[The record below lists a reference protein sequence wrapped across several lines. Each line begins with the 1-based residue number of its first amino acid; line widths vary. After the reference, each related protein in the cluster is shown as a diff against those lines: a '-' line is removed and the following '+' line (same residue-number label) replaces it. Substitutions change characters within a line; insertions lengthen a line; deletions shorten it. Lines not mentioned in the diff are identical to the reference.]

1 MFNINN
7 DENHSWNRKSHSSPL
22 KCLNQDPWYAVAS
35 FYFGDNNNNNTT
47 NVATHSAWLTYERPW
62 TILFSSWFTLN
73 HTIYHLLRSVQ
84 FNVRD
89 PLHDYNDLVLWQK
102 HICIT
107 CIKVSLKYLLY
118 CTKTHKIGKIFFLIS
133 HLTIMLQYENTTLFN
148 CPFKQSKIKL
158 SFEEQMQYWNQ
169 FYPY

>member
-1 MFNINN
+1 MNIKTFLSVLNINN

-47 NVATHSAWLTYERPW
+47 KRSCTQCLIDVWTTMNHS
-62 TILFSSWFTLN
+62 ILFMVYAKSYPS
-73 HTIYHLLRSVQ
+73 TICFVRYQ

-89 PLHDYNDLVLWQK
+89 LLHVYNDLVLWQK

-107 CIKVSLKYLLY
+107 RIEISLKHLSY
-118 CTKTHKIGKIFFLIS
+118 CCR
-133 HLTIMLQYENTTLFN
+133 NV
-148 CPFKQSKIKL
+148 
-158 SFEEQMQYWNQ
+158 
-169 FYPY
+169 

>member
-1 MFNINN
+1 MNRFIFLMCLLQHVHLATLTEPTHCYQNQQSNALRKSCLICWNKKSWCLCNINSYK
-7 DENHSWNRKSHSSPL
+7 NHSLNWKPFSSPL
-22 KCLNQDPWYAVAS
+22 KCLNQDPWYVVAS

-47 NVATHSAWLTYERPW
+47 NVAAHSAWLTYERPW

-73 HTIYHLLRSVQ
+73 HTIYHLLCSVQ

-107 CIKVSLKYLLY
+107 RIKFRLN
-118 CTKTHKIGKIFFLIS
+118 I
-133 HLTIMLQYENTTLFN
+133 
-148 CPFKQSKIKL
+148 
-158 SFEEQMQYWNQ
+158 
-169 FYPY
+169 